1 VVKWVPLAGRASAG
15 TRRRLDFGLLSV
27 NYTKPAMTM
36 DLTYNGAD
44 GKEYGPVALSEIQKW
59 AGEGRIT
66 GATQVSR
73 SDQQGWAT
81 AASLPELG
89 VKDST
94 GPTPVAAPSAADAV
108 LEKQLK
114 GGGSWFYWIA
124 GLSLVNS
131 VMALSGSAT
140 RFVLGLG
147 VMQIFDGLAQGFG
160 SGAGLAVAVVLD
172 LLAAAVFVFFGVFAN
187 KRHTW
192 SFIVGMALYALDGLI
207 FLIGPDWLGV
217 GFHAFVLFCL
227 FRGFKACR
235 ALNAVS

>member
-1 VVKWVPLAGRASAG
+1 
-15 TRRRLDFGLLSV
+15 
-27 NYTKPAMTM
+27 M
-36 DLTYNGAD
+36 DLTYKIIGAD
-44 GKEYGPVALSEIQKW
+44 GKEYGPVALSELQKW
-59 AGEGRIT
+59 AAEGRIT

-73 SDQQGWAT
+73 SDQQGWSN
-81 AASLPELG
+81 AASLSEIG
-89 VKDST
+89 VRDAAV
-94 GPTPVAAPSAADAV
+94 PTPAAAPSAADAM

-131 VMALSGSAT
+131 VMALAGSTT

-147 VMQIFDGLAQGFG
+147 VTQIFDGLGQGFG

-172 LLAAAVFVFFGVFAN
+172 LLVAAMFVFFGVFAN

-192 SFIVGMALYALDGLI
+192 SFIVGMTLYALDGLL

-217 GFHAFVLFCL
+217 GFHVFVLFCL

>member
-1 VVKWVPLAGRASAG
+1 
-15 TRRRLDFGLLSV
+15 
-27 NYTKPAMTM
+27 M
-36 DLTYNGAD
+36 DLTYKIIGTD
-44 GKEYGPVALSEIQKW
+44 GKEYGPVALSELQKW
-59 AGEGRIT
+59 VGEGRIT
-66 GATQVSR
+66 GATQVLR
-73 SDQQGWAT
+73 SDQQGWST
-81 AASLPELG
+81 AASFPELG
-89 VKDST
+89 VRDST
-94 GPTPVAAPSAADAV
+94 GPAPVAAARASDPA

-131 VMALSGSAT
+131 VIALSGSGT
-140 RFVLGLG
+140 RFILGLG
-147 VMQIFDGLAQGFG
+147 ITQMFDELARGMG

-207 FLIGPDWLGV
+207 YLIAQDWLGV
-217 GFHAFVLFCL
+217 GFHAFALFCL

-235 ALNAVS
+235 ALNAVA

>member
-1 VVKWVPLAGRASAG
+1 MNRVALVAPDQTTQSL
-15 TRRRLDFGLLSV
+15 TP
-27 NYTKPAMTM
+27 TKVLTM
-36 DLTYNGAD
+36 LTNDLTYKIIGAD
-44 GKEYGPVALSEIQKW
+44 GKEYGPVALSELQKW
-59 AGEGRIT
+59 VGEGRIT

-73 SDQQGWAT
+73 SDQQGWST

-89 VKDST
+89 VRDST
-94 GPTPVAAPSAADAV
+94 DPVLVAAPSAADPL
-108 LEKQLK
+108 LEKQLR

-124 GLSLVNS
+124 GLSLINS
-131 VMALSGSAT
+131 VLALSGSGT
-140 RFVLGLG
+140 RFILGLG
-147 VMQIFDGLAQGFG
+147 ITQIFDELAQGMG
-160 SGAGLAVAVVLD
+160 SGAGRAVAVVLD

-192 SFIVGMALYALDGLI
+192 SFIVGMAIYALDGLI
-207 FLIGPDWLGV
+207 YLIAQEWLGV

>member
-1 VVKWVPLAGRASAG
+1 MNMAGLVAPNQ
-15 TRRRLDFGLLSV
+15 T
-27 NYTKPAMTM
+27 TKSLTPTKVLTM
-36 DLTYNGAD
+36 LTNDLTYKIIGAD
-44 GKEYGPVALSEIQKW
+44 GKEYGPVALSELQKW
-59 AGEGRIT
+59 VGEGRIT

-73 SDQQGWAT
+73 SDQQGWST
-81 AASLPELG
+81 AANFPELG
-89 VKDST
+89 VRDST
-94 GPTPVAAPSAADAV
+94 GPAPVAAPSAADPV

-131 VMALSGSAT
+131 ALALSGSGT
-140 RFVLGLG
+140 RFILGLG
-147 VMQIFDGLAQGFG
+147 ITQLFDELAQGMG

-207 FLIGPDWLGV
+207 YLIAQEWLGI

>member
-1 VVKWVPLAGRASAG
+1 
-15 TRRRLDFGLLSV
+15 
-27 NYTKPAMTM
+27 M
-36 DLTYNGAD
+36 DSTYKIIGAD
-44 GKEYGPVALSEIQKW
+44 GKEYRPVALSELQKW
-59 AGEGRIT
+59 VGEGRIT

-73 SDQQGWAT
+73 SDQQGWST
-81 AASLPELG
+81 AASFPELE
-89 VKDST
+89 VRDST
-94 GPTPVAAPSAADAV
+94 GAAPVAAASAADPA

-131 VMALSGSAT
+131 VLALSGSGT
-140 RFVLGLG
+140 RFILGLG
-147 VMQIFDGLAQGFG
+147 IMRIFDELAQRMA

-207 FLIGPDWLGV
+207 YLIAQEWLGV

>member
-1 VVKWVPLAGRASAG
+1 
-15 TRRRLDFGLLSV
+15 
-27 NYTKPAMTM
+27 M
-36 DLTYNGAD
+36 DLTYKIIGTD
-44 GKEYGPVALSEIQKW
+44 GKEYGPVALSELQKW
-59 AGEGRIT
+59 VGEGRIA

-73 SDQQGWAT
+73 SDQQGWST
-81 AASLPELG
+81 AASFPELG
-89 VKDST
+89 VRDST
-94 GPTPVAAPSAADAV
+94 GPAPVAAARASDPA

-131 VMALSGSAT
+131 VIALSGSGT
-140 RFVLGLG
+140 RFILGLG
-147 VMQIFDGLAQGFG
+147 ITQMFDELARGMG

-207 FLIGPDWLGV
+207 YLIAQDWLGV
-217 GFHAFVLFCL
+217 GFHAFALFCL

-235 ALNAVS
+235 ALNAVA

>member
-1 VVKWVPLAGRASAG
+1 ML
-15 TRRRLDFGLLSV
+15 T
-27 NYTKPAMTM
+27 N
-36 DLTYNGAD
+36 DLTYKIIGAD
-44 GKEYGPVALSEIQKW
+44 GKEYGPVALSELQKW
-59 AGEGRIT
+59 VGEGRIT

-73 SDQQGWAT
+73 SDQQGWSTAT
-81 AASLPELG
+81 SFPELG
-89 VKDST
+89 VRDST
-94 GPTPVAAPSAADAV
+94 GPAPGAAPSAADPV

-124 GLSLVNS
+124 GLTLVNS
-131 VMALSGSAT
+131 VMALSGSGT
-140 RFVLGLG
+140 RFILGLG
-147 VMQIFDGLAQGFG
+147 ITQMFDELAQGMG

-187 KRHTW
+187 KRHNW

-207 FLIGPDWLGV
+207 YLIAQDWLGV

>member
-1 VVKWVPLAGRASAG
+1 ML
-15 TRRRLDFGLLSV
+15 T
-27 NYTKPAMTM
+27 NE
-36 DLTYNGAD
+36 LTYKIIGAD

-59 AGEGRIT
+59 VGEGRIT

-73 SDQQGWAT
+73 SDQPGWST

-89 VKDST
+89 VKDTT
-94 GPTPVAAPSAADAV
+94 GPAPVAAASAADPV
-108 LEKQLK
+108 LEKQLR

-131 VMALSGSAT
+131 VMALSGSGT

-147 VMQIFDGLAQGFG
+147 VTQIFDGLAQGFG

-207 FLIGPDWLGV
+207 YLIGPDWLGV

-235 ALNAVS
+235 ALNALS

>member
-1 VVKWVPLAGRASAG
+1 MGFVLGCASSG
-15 TRRRLDFGLLSV
+15 TRRRLDFGLDEHELQP
-27 NYTKPAMTM
+27 NPKTTM
-36 DLTYNGAD
+36 DLTYKIIGAD
-44 GKEYGPVALSEIQKW
+44 GKEYGPVALSELQKW
-59 AGEGRIT
+59 VGEGRIT

-73 SDQQGWAT
+73 SDQQGWST
-81 AASLPELG
+81 AASFQELG
-89 VKDST
+89 VRDST
-94 GPTPVAAPSAADAV
+94 GPAPVAAPSAADPV
-108 LEKQLK
+108 LERQLK

-131 VMALSGSAT
+131 VVALSGSGT
-140 RFVLGLG
+140 RFILGLG
-147 VMQIFDGLAQGFG
+147 ITQIFDELAKGMG

-207 FLIGPDWLGV
+207 YLITQEWLGV

>member
-1 VVKWVPLAGRASAG
+1 ML
-15 TRRRLDFGLLSV
+15 T
-27 NYTKPAMTM
+27 N
-36 DLTYNGAD
+36 DLTYKIIGAD
-44 GKEYGPVALSEIQKW
+44 GKEYGPVALSELQKW
-59 AGEGRIT
+59 VSEGRIT

-73 SDQQGWAT
+73 SDQQGWST
-81 AASLPELG
+81 AASIPELG
-89 VKDST
+89 VRDST
-94 GPTPVAAPSAADAV
+94 GPAPIAAPRAADPV
-108 LEKQLK
+108 LEKILK

-131 VMALSGSAT
+131 VMALSGSPT

-147 VMQIFDGLAQGFG
+147 VTQIFDELGQGMG
-160 SGAGLAVAVVLD
+160 SSAGLAVAVVLD

-192 SFIVGMALYALDGLI
+192 SFIAGMALYALDGLI
-207 FLIGPDWLGV
+207 FLIVQNWLGV
-217 GFHAFVLFCL
+217 GFHAFALFCL

>member
-1 VVKWVPLAGRASAG
+1 
-15 TRRRLDFGLLSV
+15 
-27 NYTKPAMTM
+27 M
-36 DLTYNGAD
+36 DLTYKIIGAD
-44 GKEYGPVALSEIQKW
+44 GKEYGPVALAELQKW
-59 AGEGRIT
+59 VGEGRIT

-73 SDQQGWAT
+73 SDQPSWST
-81 AASLPELG
+81 AASFPELG
-89 VKDST
+89 VRDST
-94 GPTPVAAPSAADAV
+94 GPVPVAAPSASHPL
-108 LEKQLK
+108 LEKQLR

-131 VMALSGSAT
+131 AIALSGSGT
-140 RFVLGLG
+140 RFILGLG
-147 VMQIFDGLAQGFG
+147 ITQIFDELAQGMR

-207 FLIGPDWLGV
+207 YLIAQDWLGV

-235 ALNAVS
+235 ALNVVS

>member
-1 VVKWVPLAGRASAG
+1 
-15 TRRRLDFGLLSV
+15 
-27 NYTKPAMTM
+27 M
-36 DLTYNGAD
+36 DLTYKIIGAD
-44 GKEYGPVALSEIQKW
+44 GKEYGPVALSELQKW
-59 AGEGRIT
+59 VGEGRIT

-73 SDQQGWAT
+73 SDQQGWST
-81 AASLPELG
+81 AASFPELG
-89 VKDST
+89 VRDST
-94 GPTPVAAPSAADAV
+94 GPAPVAAARASDPA

-131 VMALSGSAT
+131 VLALSGSGT
-140 RFVLGLG
+140 RFILGLG
-147 VMQIFDGLAQGFG
+147 ITQLFDELAQGMG

-207 FLIGPDWLGV
+207 YLIAQDWLGV
-217 GFHAFVLFCL
+217 GFHAFALFCL

-235 ALNAVS
+235 ALNAVA

>member
-1 VVKWVPLAGRASAG
+1 
-15 TRRRLDFGLLSV
+15 
-27 NYTKPAMTM
+27 M
-36 DLTYNGAD
+36 DLTYKIIGAD

-73 SDQQGWAT
+73 SDQQGWST

-89 VKDST
+89 VRDST
-94 GPTPVAAPSAADAV
+94 GPTPVAAPAAADAV

-131 VMALSGSAT
+131 VMALSGKAT
-140 RFVLGLG
+140 RFILGLA
-147 VMQIFDGLAQGFG
+147 VTQIFDELAQRT
-160 SGAGLAVAVVLD
+160 ALLAAAVVLD
-172 LLAAAVFVFFGVFAN
+172 LLTAAVFVFFGVFAN

-207 FLIGPDWLGV
+207 YLIAQEWLGV

>member
-1 VVKWVPLAGRASAG
+1 ML
-15 TRRRLDFGLLSV
+15 T
-27 NYTKPAMTM
+27 N
-36 DLTYNGAD
+36 DLTYKIIGAD
-44 GKEYGPVALSEIQKW
+44 GKEYGPVALSELQKW
-59 AGEGRIT
+59 VGEGRIT
-66 GATQVSR
+66 GSTQVSR
-73 SDQQGWAT
+73 SDQPSWST
-81 AASLPELG
+81 AASFPELA
-89 VKDST
+89 VRDST
-94 GPTPVAAPSAADAV
+94 GPVPVAAPSAADPV

-131 VMALSGSAT
+131 ALALSGSGT
-140 RFVLGLG
+140 RFILGLG
-147 VMQIFDGLAQGFG
+147 ITQIFDELAKGMG
-160 SGAGLAVAVVLD
+160 SGSGLAVAVVLD
-172 LLAAAVFVFFGVFAN
+172 LLASAVFVFFGVFAN

-207 FLIGPDWLGV
+207 YLIAQDWLGV

>member
-1 VVKWVPLAGRASAG
+1 ML
-15 TRRRLDFGLLSV
+15 T
-27 NYTKPAMTM
+27 N
-36 DLTYNGAD
+36 DLTYKIIGAD

-59 AGEGRIT
+59 VGEGRIT

-73 SDQQGWAT
+73 SDQQGWST

-89 VKDST
+89 VKDTT
-94 GPTPVAAPSAADAV
+94 GPAPVATASAADPV

-131 VMALSGSAT
+131 VMALSGSGT

-147 VMQIFDGLAQGFG
+147 ITQIFDELAQGMG

-172 LLAAAVFVFFGVFAN
+172 LLTAAVLVFFGVFAN
-187 KRHTW
+187 KRHAW
-192 SFIVGMALYALDGLI
+192 SFIVGMALYAFDGLI
-207 FLIGPDWLGV
+207 YLIAQKWLGV

-235 ALNAVS
+235 ELNKLS

>member
-1 VVKWVPLAGRASAG
+1 ML
-15 TRRRLDFGLLSV
+15 T
-27 NYTKPAMTM
+27 N
-36 DLTYNGAD
+36 DLTYKIIGAD
-44 GKEYGPVALSEIQKW
+44 GKEYGPVALSELQKW
-59 AGEGRIT
+59 VGEGRIT

-73 SDQQGWAT
+73 SDQQGWST
-81 AASLPELG
+81 AASFPELA
-89 VKDST
+89 VRDST
-94 GPTPVAAPSAADAV
+94 GPAPVAVSSAADPV

-131 VMALSGSAT
+131 VIALSGSGT
-140 RFVLGLG
+140 RFILGLG
-147 VMQIFDGLAQGFG
+147 ITQIFDELAQGMR

-172 LLAAAVFVFFGVFAN
+172 LLASAVFVFFGVFAN

-207 FLIGPDWLGV
+207 YLIAQEWLGV

-235 ALNAVS
+235 ALNAVA

>member
-1 VVKWVPLAGRASAG
+1 MNMA
-15 TRRRLDFGLLSV
+15 RLVAPNQTTQSLTP
-27 NYTKPAMTM
+27 TKVLTM
-36 DLTYNGAD
+36 LTNDLTYKIIGAD
-44 GKEYGPVALSEIQKW
+44 GKEYGPVALSELQKW

-73 SDQQGWAT
+73 SDQQGWST
-81 AASLPELG
+81 AANFPELG
-89 VKDST
+89 VRDST
-94 GPTPVAAPSAADAV
+94 GPAPVAAPSAADPV

-131 VMALSGSAT
+131 ALALSGSGT
-140 RFVLGLG
+140 RFILGLG
-147 VMQIFDGLAQGFG
+147 ITQLFDELAQGMG

-172 LLAAAVFVFFGVFAN
+172 LLASAVFVFFGVFAN

-207 FLIGPDWLGV
+207 YLIAQDWLGV

-235 ALNAVS
+235 ALNAVA